1 MAARRASSTDESD
14 RIFIVNGEDG
24 SMAVYSI
31 LVGQNVIAPSRFTT
45 DGEFVAVSVEVSD
58 VYVIVKRT
66 IDNLPRYTL
75 EKFDDTFTTDAA
87 KTSANPNISVTHL
100 KGETVS
106 IVRDGLVDPNQ
117 TVPSNGVISFAK
129 APATTRGGEVGL
141 GYSVTVRTMPSEP
154 VLSSGSVQGF
164 KKRIIQVDALV
175 NETQNMTINGQ
186 LIAFRKFGEDVLGK
200 AVVPFTGMKTAH
212 GFLGFSQTG
221 QITISQ
227 SVPLKMTVL
236 GLEYRLSVGN

>member
-1 MAARRASSTDESD
+1 MVLWLCIRS
-14 RIFIVNGEDG
+14 
-24 SMAVYSI
+24 
-31 LVGQNVIAPSRFTT
+31 LVGQNVIAPSKFTT
-45 DGEFVAVSVEVSD
+45 DGEFIAVSVEISN
-58 VYVIVKRT
+58 VYAIVKRT
-66 IDNLPRYTL
+66 INGSPRYTL
-75 EKFDDTFTTDAA
+75 ETFDDTFTTD
-87 KTSANPNISVTHL
+87 SASTTTNATIDLPHL
-100 KGETVS
+100 RGKTVS
-106 IVRDGLVDPNQ
+106 IVRDGLVDPDQ
-117 TVPSNGVISFAK
+117 TLQDSPYRVTFIST
-129 APATTRGGEVGL
+129 PTSTRGAEVGL
-141 GYSVTVRTMPSEP
+141 SYSVTVKTMPSEP

-186 LIAFRKFGEDVLGK
+186 LIAFRSFGEDVLGK

-212 GFLGFSQTG
+212 GFLGFSQSG